1 MPGKRKKKRKKI
13 VIRNRLS
20 VIGILSVALILNVIV
35 LIQTQKEQQIN
46 SVYRETEKELQ
57 AMSEQESERA
67 KEIEE
72 LKEKITTDEYIEK
85 IAIEKLGLVPKDE
98 IIFEEE
104 N

>member
-1 MPGKRKKKRKKI
+1 MAGKRKKKRKKI
-13 VIRNRLS
+13 IIRNRLS
-20 VIGILSVALILNVIV
+20 VIGILIVALILNVIV
-35 LIQTQKEQQIN
+35 LIQTRKEQQIN
-46 SVYRETEKELQ
+46 SVYRETEQELQ

-67 KEIEE
+67 REIEE

-85 IAIEKLGLVPKDE
+85 IAIEKLGLVPENE

>member
-1 MPGKRKKKRKKI
+1 MAGKTKKKRKKI

-20 VIGILSVALILNVIV
+20 VIGILTVALILNVIM
-35 LIQTQKEQQIN
+35 LAQTRKEQQIN
-46 SVYRETEKELQ
+46 RGYQETEQELE
-57 AMSEQESERA
+57 AMSERESERA
-67 KEIEE
+67 EEIEE
-72 LKEKITTDEYIEK
+72 LREKITTDEYIEK